1 MNKQTKEMKTAAI
14 EAMKHSERDFI
25 LYLSQSLRN
34 MKEASSS
41 ISSPLTDEGILAMAE
56 VLKDDLIRNI
66 QTRNYVCLEGV
77 EEETYPV
84 YNNLSVV
91 MGYYKVWISKKDLQF
106 LFVLVIRNEIKLRLL
121 DKSKRRFYGC
131 TTPSRV

>member
-14 EAMKHSERDFI
+14 EAMKHGERDFI

-41 ISSPLTDEGILAMAE
+41 ISSPLTDEGVLAMAE
-56 VLKDDLIRNI
+56 VLKDDLIKNI

-77 EEETYPV
+77 EEKIYPV
-84 YNNLSVV
+84 YDNLSVM
-91 MGYYKVWISKKDLQF
+91 MGYYKVWISKKGST
-106 LFVLVIRNEIKLRLL
+106 VLICIGNTK
-121 DKSKRRFYGC
+121 
-131 TTPSRV
+131 